1 MGFNDQG
8 SGGRT
13 GSTGRSFACMDPERQ
28 REIAGDAVRGT
39 PGRITTRPV
48 RSFQIDWM
56 RAQPE
61 RTASGNE
68 GGSSRRSR

>member
-1 MGFNDQG
+1 MASSDQG
-8 SGGRT
+8 SGSRIGT
-13 GSTGRSFACMDPERQ
+13 TGRGFACKDPERQ
-28 REIAGDAVRGT
+28 RETVGDSVRGN

-56 RAQPE
+56 RAQPD
-61 RTASGNE
+61 RDAIVHE